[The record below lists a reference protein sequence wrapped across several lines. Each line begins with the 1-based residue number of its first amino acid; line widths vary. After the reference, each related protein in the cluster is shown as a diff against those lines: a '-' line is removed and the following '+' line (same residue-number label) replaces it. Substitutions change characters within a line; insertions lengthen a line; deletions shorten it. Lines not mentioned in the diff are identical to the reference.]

1 MSHPCHP
8 NKHNHHG
15 IKLTYTLCQI
25 ICRIQLTPLNMF
37 HIDQNTITN
46 ILSVDT
52 MFEEIND
59 SIFMVSLFHSYNTR
73 SNYSLQLT

>member
-1 MSHPCHP
+1 
-8 NKHNHHG
+8 
-15 IKLTYTLCQI
+15 
-25 ICRIQLTPLNMF
+25 MF